1 MAATRLSVA
10 GDPALALV
18 VRIFIG
24 SVTEQWS
31 LPEPIRDDLRLA
43 ASELF
48 SGAVEAG
55 AGDLVTFELTEDDGG
70 IELRADDVPVETK
83 DPDIARHEGLD
94 GLDGKD
100 GQGLDGQ
107 EVLDGWTARFALI
120 QALFPDADMT
130 GSTVR
135 IRIPHAV

>member
-1 MAATRLSVA
+1 VPVTRLSVA

-43 ASELF
+43 GSELF

-55 AGDLVTFELTEDDGG
+55 GGEFVTFELSDDDGSV
-70 IELRADDVPVETK
+70 ELRADDVPVGAEE
-83 DPDIARHEGLD
+83 PGLGGHEGGD
-94 GLDGKD
+94 GEDGE
-100 GQGLDGQ
+100 GQ
-107 EVLDGWTARFALI
+107 EAGGQDEAGWMGRFSLI
-120 QALFPDADMT
+120 RALFPDADVAE
-130 GSTVR
+130 STVR
-135 IRIPHAV
+135 IRVARPD